1 MKRASVSETKNHL
14 SELLE
19 RVRRGE
25 TILITDRDRPV
36 ARLEPVGLGRP
47 AEVEA
52 RLARLE
58 RAGLLRLGA
67 GGLVKRI
74 LSEPAPRPKKG
85 VSAVADLLEERKGLT
100 VVGTD
105 SA

>member
-1 MKRASVSETKNHL
+1 MKKASISETKNRL

-25 TILITDRDRPV
+25 AILITDRGRPV
-36 ARLEPVGLGRP
+36 ARLEPVGAARP
-47 AEVEA
+47 AEVEG

-58 RAGLLRLGA
+58 RAGLLRLGG

-85 VSAVADLLEERKGLT
+85 ASAVAALLEERESGR
-100 VVGTD
+100 
-105 SA
+105 

>member
-1 MKRASVSETKNHL
+1 MKKASISETKNRL

-25 TILITDRDRPV
+25 TVLITDRDRPV
-36 ARLEPVGLGRP
+36 ARLEPVGAARP

-58 RAGLLRLGA
+58 RAGLLRLGG

-74 LSEPAPRPKKG
+74 LSEPAPRPKTG
-85 VSAVADLLEERKGLT
+85 ASAVAALLDERETGR
-100 VVGTD
+100 
-105 SA
+105 